1 MDKKSRMIF
10 LIGFMGTGKSAVAQK
25 FAEMH
30 DWKCRELDTLIEQK
44 ENRTISGMFAQDGEE
59 YFRTVETEVLKESL
73 EGSRII
79 LSCGGGTPIKE
90 ENVEIMKNNGIV
102 IWLKAEPATIL
113 DRVKD
118 DNKRPLLQGNM
129 NLEYIEAMINK
140 RIKYYENAADF
151 QIDTDQYSIA
161 EICAQIKKILLKTE
175 DEYV

>member
-1 MDKKSRMIF
+1 MNKKRRMIF

-30 DWKCRELDTLIEQK
+30 DWECRELDTLIEQK
-44 ENRTISGMFAQDGEE
+44 ENRTISKIFAQDGEE

-73 EGSRII
+73 KGGRIV
-79 LSCGGGTPIKE
+79 LSCGGGTPINE
-90 ENVEIMKNNGIV
+90 ENVKIMKNNGIV

-129 NLEYIEAMINK
+129 NLEYIEAMINR

-151 QIDTDQYSIA
+151 QIDTDQHSVT
-161 EICAQIKKILLKTE
+161 EICEQIKKILLKTE